1 MSHSKLAEQWEAVG
15 EIRDKARKLEL
26 ATCIQLDLQSAC
38 HMSYVTSYIIIHM
51 CVCVDTRP
59 FEILYFSEV
68 EVLDGE
74 VDRDAVRNNIPVLE
88 VASRFLGLRVGVR
101 TCTVHVQ
108 ALYDYMR
115 IPCPRCFV
123 YMETNGHILTYFCF
137 VLLTFLL

>member
-1 MSHSKLAEQWEAVG
+1 MGSSGGNSGQSPKVGVGNLHTIRLA
-15 EIRDKARKLEL
+15 K
-26 ATCIQLDLQSAC
+26 C
-38 HMSYVTSYIIIHM
+38 MSYVICNIIHHNTYV

-88 VASRFLGLRVGVR
+88 VAARFLGLRVGVR
-101 TCTVHVQ
+101 TCMVHVQ